1 MSVQHHEPGYWS
13 DVFQTEIRLP
23 QTCDSKHCIMP
34 PDSMGRRA
42 SRIAIAR
49 MAVKAFLERVYAGF
63 VRRSRTPSVVSSPD
77 LSDAYMH
84 ACLATPFFCYVSP
97 ELYRLTT
104 SMGDRGATQVDAH
117 AVDDL

>member
-1 MSVQHHEPGYWS
+1 MSVQHHEPEYWS
-13 DVFQTEIRLP
+13 DIFQTEIRLP

-34 PDSMGRRA
+34 PDSMEHRA
-42 SRIAIAR
+42 SRIAIAQ

-63 VRRSRTPSVVSSPD
+63 ARRSRTPSVVSSAD

-84 ACLATPFFCYVSP
+84 VCLATPFFCYVSP
-97 ELYRLTT
+97 ELYGLTT
-104 SMGDRGATQVDAH
+104 SMGDRGATQVDAP

>member
-13 DVFQTEIRLP
+13 DIFQTEIRLP
-23 QTCDSKHCIMP
+23 QTCYSKHCIML
-34 PDSMGRRA
+34 PDSVGRGA

-49 MAVKAFLERVYAGF
+49 MAVKTFLERVGVWFA
-63 VRRSRTPSVVSSPD
+63 RRSRTSSVVSRAD

-97 ELYRLTT
+97 ELYGLTT
-104 SMGDRGATQVDAH
+104 ARSDRGATQVDAH
-117 AVDDL
+117 PVDDL